1 MGLGGKLLQT
11 PSRKLPSIL
20 ALSSWLWLSV
30 GGCGGDSS
38 DAVTLHE
45 WLTNLGVDVTEL
57 FAPPT
62 TAEIDA
68 IREDWRDRELGA
80 VDVRIEAER
89 ALPAGE
95 TLRVLSHMVG
105 QQTHYGLVI
114 LPPGDHD
121 PGSLPVLANF
131 IGFGRVLVL
140 DVPDTARAYDSR
152 FVTMLP
158 SFRGHE
164 LRVGDE
170 SWFSDGDPY
179 DQCDGGT
186 DDAIAFL
193 EAALSM
199 TPEADPST
207 LIALGGSRGGNVAM
221 LAGIR
226 REDVD
231 GVANIAGPTDY
242 LRPELLDHPNMTALY
257 TNYFVRDLLAGVG
270 TIPEARRRMLACS
283 PLHFAEAL
291 PPMQAHHGT
300 ADENVPFEQAE
311 LLATR
316 MRDLGRVPP
325 EFQLFAYEGADHALV
340 EELTLI
346 SERIEKFIDRLEPV
360 PPPALQVLTDGMNAA
375 QDARGVRHV
384 PARRPPL
391 AYGPL
396 RGAP

>member
-1 MGLGGKLLQT
+1 
-11 PSRKLPSIL
+11 
-20 ALSSWLWLSV
+20 
-30 GGCGGDSS
+30 
-38 DAVTLHE
+38 
-45 WLTNLGVDVTEL
+45 
-57 FAPPT
+57 
-62 TAEIDA
+62 
-68 IREDWRDRELGA
+68 
-80 VDVRIEAER
+80 
-89 ALPAGE
+89 
-95 TLRVLSHMVG
+95 
-105 QQTHYGLVI
+105 
-114 LPPGDHD
+114 
-121 PGSLPVLANF
+121 
-131 IGFGRVLVL
+131 
-140 DVPDTARAYDSR
+140 
-152 FVTMLP
+152 
-158 SFRGHE
+158 
-164 LRVGDE
+164 
-170 SWFSDGDPY
+170 
-179 DQCDGGT
+179 
-186 DDAIAFL
+186 
-193 EAALSM
+193 
-199 TPEADPST
+199 
-207 LIALGGSRGGNVAM
+207 M

-226 REDVD
+226 RDDVD

-346 SERIEKFIDRLEPV
+346 SERIEKFIDRLEPA

-384 PARRPPL
+384 PADRPPL